1 MTNYL
6 ISKSIAFL
14 TLGCKVNS
22 YETEAI
28 KEIFRGFGTNEV
40 AFSDCADI
48 YLINTCTVTNIADR
62 KSRQMLHRARKQNPD
77 AVVIATGC
85 YVQEFA
91 RNHEGDDLAD
101 IYVGNR
107 RKSEIAAIL
116 NEYYASKMCGET
128 PERFY
133 VNDDQALGDYEN
145 MRSVTVEEHCRAYMK
160 IQDGC
165 NQFCSYCI
173 IPFARGRIA
182 SRKEEDILAEAE
194 ALAKAGYK
202 EIVVTGI
209 HLSSYGLEGK
219 SLREQA
225 NLRADNGEMPLI
237 TILTKLSEV
246 QGIEQIRLGSLE
258 PRIVTE
264 EFTKALSELPKICPH
279 FHLSLQSGCDKMLKA
294 MNRKYT
300 TDEFM
305 QCVRVLRKYFDRPA
319 ITTDII
325 VGFPGET
332 EEDFGESMAFAEAVG
347 FSQIHVFPFSRRK
360 GTVADRMKGQL
371 TEAVKKERADRLIHV
386 SERLKEEYYR
396 SLLGAETPVLVET
409 VTEEDGILRA
419 KGHCRR
425 YGCYRFPASSD
436 LAGQMVSVIGTDITT
451 DCIIQAKMVDI
462 LHKIE

>member
-116 NEYYASKMCGET
+116 NEYYASRMRGET

-165 NQFCSYCI
+165 NQFCSYWS

-279 FHLSLQSGCDKMLKA
+279 FHLSLQSGCDKTLKA

-305 QCVRVLRKYFDRPA
+305 QCVQVLRKYFDRPA

-409 VTEEDGILRA
+409 VTGEDGILRA

>member
-116 NEYYASKMCGET
+116 NEYYASRMRGET

-279 FHLSLQSGCDKMLKA
+279 FHLSLQSGCDKTLKA

-409 VTEEDGILRA
+409 VTGEDGILRA

>member
-116 NEYYASKMCGET
+116 NEYYASKKRGET

-237 TILTKLSEV
+237 TILMKLSEV
-246 QGIEQIRLGSLE
+246 RGIEQIRLGSLE

-279 FHLSLQSGCDKMLKA
+279 FHLSLQSGCDKTLKA

-300 TDEFM
+300 TEEFM

-409 VTEEDGILRA
+409 VTGEDGILRA

>member
-1 MTNYL
+1 MTNHL

-28 KEIFRGFGTNEV
+28 KEIFRGYGTKEV
-40 AFSDCADI
+40 GFSENADI

-62 KSRQMLHRARKQNPD
+62 KSRQMLHRARKQNPS
-77 AVVIATGC
+77 AIVIATGC

-91 RNHEGDDLAD
+91 KNHEGDDLAD

-107 RKSEIAAIL
+107 RKSEIAKIL
-116 NEYYASKMCGET
+116 NEYYAKLEEGEN
-128 PERFY
+128 PARFY
-133 VNDDQALGDYEN
+133 VNDDQALGAYEN
-145 MRSVTVEEHCRAYMK
+145 MRSVTVEEHCRAFMK

-182 SRKEEDILAEAE
+182 SRKEEDILEEAE

-209 HLSSYGLEGK
+209 HLSSYGLETR

-225 NLRADNGEMPLI
+225 ELKADNGDMPLLD
-237 TILTKLSEV
+237 ILSKLSEIP
-246 QGIEQIRLGSLE
+246 GIEQIRLGSLE

-264 EFTKALSELPKICPH
+264 EFTERLSKLSKICPH
-279 FHLSLQSGCDKMLKA
+279 FHLSLQSGCDKTLRA

-300 TDEFM
+300 TEEFLT
-305 QCVRVLRKYFDRPA
+305 CVKRLRKYFDRPA

-332 EEDFGESMAFAEAVG
+332 EEDFEASVAFAEAVA

-371 TEAVKKERADRLIHV
+371 TEAVKKERADRLIRV

-396 SLLGAETPVLVET
+396 ALLGEKTAVLVET
-409 VTEEDGILRA
+409 VTEEDGVLWA

-425 YGCYRFPASSD
+425 YGCYRFPVPSD
-436 LAGQMVSVIGTDITT
+436 LAGQMVFVIGTDITT

>member
-77 AVVIATGC
+77 AIVIATGC

-116 NEYYASKMCGET
+116 NEYYASKKRGET

-237 TILTKLSEV
+237 TILAKLSEV
-246 QGIEQIRLGSLE
+246 RGIEQIRLGSLE

-264 EFTKALSELPKICPH
+264 EFTNALSELPKICPH
-279 FHLSLQSGCDKMLKA
+279 FHLSLQSGCDKTLKA

-371 TEAVKKERADRLIHV
+371 TEAVKKERSDRLIHV

>member
-116 NEYYASKMCGET
+116 NEYYASRKRGET

-279 FHLSLQSGCDKMLKA
+279 FHLSLQSGCDKTLKA

-425 YGCYRFPASSD
+425 YGCYRFPVSSD

>member
-28 KEIFRGFGTNEV
+28 KEIFRGNGTNEV

-116 NEYYASKMCGET
+116 NEYYASKKRGET

-182 SRKEEDILAEAE
+182 SRKEDDILAEAK
-194 ALAKAGYK
+194 ALAKACYK

-246 QGIEQIRLGSLE
+246 RGIEQIRLGSLE

-279 FHLSLQSGCDKMLKA
+279 FHLSLQSGCDKTLKA

-332 EEDFGESMAFAEAVG
+332 EEDFGESMAFAETVG
-347 FSQIHVFPFSRRK
+347 FSQRHVFPFSRRK

-436 LAGQMVSVIGTDITT
+436 LAGQMVSVIGADITT